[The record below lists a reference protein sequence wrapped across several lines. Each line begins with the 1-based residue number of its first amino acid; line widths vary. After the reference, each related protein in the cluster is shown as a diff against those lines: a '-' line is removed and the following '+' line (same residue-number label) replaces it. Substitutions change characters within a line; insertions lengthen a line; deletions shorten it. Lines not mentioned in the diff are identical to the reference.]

1 MKNKILP
8 ILFSILLFAC
18 SENDIDVDQ
27 FNLNCETLKTALL
40 NFNSDEINFEINKL
54 TQDLLPT
61 ITQNDE
67 IGHFKNLNTLIDR
80 INSNCD
86 DIQAV
91 KICYACI
98 ETLPVQSEIKVE
110 FNFQGTQIERI
121 IDIST
126 PNDGILLSIE
136 AHNN

>member
-1 MKNKILP
+1 MKNIILP
-8 ILFSILLFAC
+8 ILFTVLLFGC
-18 SENDIDVDQ
+18 SKNNVADDQ
-27 FNLNCETLKTALL
+27 FELNCEMLKAGLL
-40 NFNSDEINFEINKL
+40 NLNSDEVNFEINKL

-61 ITQNDE
+61 ITQTDD
-67 IGHFKNLNTLIDR
+67 IGHFKNLDTLIDR

-86 DIQAV
+86 EIQAV

-98 ETLPVQSEIKVE
+98 ETLPVQSEIKLE

-126 PNDGILLSIE
+126 PDDGILLSIE
-136 AHNN
+136 AHLD